1 MLKAFSKI
9 VIYINHLINVLSENL
24 LWVNLLK
31 KMKKNLLNIF
41 FFKISFIKTFNFNL
55 NIFIIKSNRSIINSL
70 NNKLIMILI
79 YFKLQIKIIKMFDRL
94 NLIIK
99 II

>member
-1 MLKAFSKI
+1 M
-9 VIYINHLINVLSENL
+9 IYINYLINVLLKDL
-24 LWVNLLK
+24 LWINLLK
-31 KMKKNLLNIF
+31 EMRESLLSIF
-41 FFKISFIKTFNFNL
+41 FFKISFMKIFNFNL
-55 NIFIIKSNRSIINSL
+55 NIFIIKSNRSIINSS

-79 YFKLQIKIIKMFDRL
+79 YFELQIKIMKMFNRL